1 MSKPKMTSGTGNV
14 FADLGFAPEEA
25 SLLQMRVDL
34 MNELRLVIVVRAWT
48 QVVAARELGVSQS
61 RISDLVRGK
70 WQQFSLDM
78 LVTLAVRAGLRVS
91 VELAA
96 A

>member
-78 LVTLAVRAGLRVS
+78 LVTLPVRAGLRVS

>member
-34 MNELRLVIVVRAWT
+34 MNELRLVIVARAWT

>member
-34 MNELRLVIVVRAWT
+34 MNELRLVIAARGWT
-48 QVVAARELGVSQS
+48 QVVAAQELGVSQS

>member
-1 MSKPKMTSGTGNV
+1 MTSGTGNV

-78 LVTLAVRAGLRVS
+78 PVTLAVRAGLRVS